1 MAISKILNY
10 YNGFIFESQDTMKPM
25 LLYNETGASFLY
37 NKNVSN
43 ILSETAFFI
52 ANNRTVT
59 YSITITFKEFNFYY
73 NEKIPAKRGVQ
84 MAGMKFQ
91 THSNTYKRSHGL
103 WIIIKSQNGAHV
115 LYVNR

>member
-1 MAISKILNY
+1 
-10 YNGFIFESQDTMKPM
+10 MKPM

-84 MAGMKFQ
+84 IEGMIFQ
-91 THSNTYKRSHGL
+91 TRSRKQERNQKQEETCL
-103 WIIIKSQNGAHV
+103 V
-115 LYVNR
+115 M